1 VVYDQNTWLSKLQIE
16 SAYRSNKQ
24 VRKENHEESDAV
36 EVFNGGISV
45 TDMPGKLMP
54 KVGARLTGRTVA
66 ELQRTEHD
74 LQ

>member
-1 VVYDQNTWLSKLQIE
+1 MEAI
-16 SAYRSNKQ
+16 YRSIKQ
-24 VRKENHEESDAV
+24 VRKENHEESDAM
-36 EVFNGGISV
+36 EVFSGGISV

-66 ELQRTEHD
+66 ELQWTEHD